1 MMEVSPVNWRVDGI
15 TISGEL
21 RLPADGAAHP
31 AVCICHGIPSGKPP
45 DPGDAGYPGLAER
58 FCLAGFVTLIFNFRG
73 TGPSGGDFDMMGWT
87 RDLEGAVDYLY
98 SCHQVD
104 RSRIYLM
111 GFSGGAAAS
120 VYVAAHDA
128 RVARLVLCACPA
140 EFHRIV
146 VEKRADFSIEHF
158 RQIGLIRDK
167 DFPPS
172 LGEWTNSF
180 REVTPVNWIDR
191 IAPRPL
197 LMIQG
202 KDDDLIE
209 EEQAWRLYE
218 KAGEPKEIAIVSG
231 AGHRLRLSDRAMD
244 IALSWLRRPSPPSGY
259 ESREGK

>member
-1 MMEVSPVNWRVDGI
+1 MIETRAANWEVDDIIIV
-15 TISGEL
+15 GEL
-21 RLPADGAAHP
+21 RLPENAARSP
-31 AVCICHGIPSGKPP
+31 ALCICHGIPSGKPA
-45 DPGDAGYPGLAER
+45 DPKDKGYPGLADR

-73 TGPSGGDFDMMGWT
+73 TGPSGGNFDMMGWV
-87 RDLEGAVDYLY
+87 RDLQGAIDYLH
-98 SCHQVD
+98 SCPQVD
-104 RSRIYLM
+104 QSRIYLI

-120 VYVAAHDA
+120 VYVTAHDA

-140 EFHRIV
+140 EFRRIV
-146 VEKRADFSIEHF
+146 TERKADFSIERF

-172 LGEWTNSF
+172 LDDWANSF
-180 REVTPVNWIDR
+180 REITPINWIDR

-218 KAGEPKEIAIVSG
+218 KAGEPKEIAIVAG
-231 AGHRLRLSDRAMD
+231 AGHKLRLSDEAMD
-244 IALSWLRRPSPPSGY
+244 IALAWLKRA
-259 ESREGK
+259 